1 MKLSGRDAAAVF
13 RKPDPAGTGLLIYGE
28 DTMRVALRRA
38 EVIAALIGPAGEGE
52 MRLTRIAAADLRKDP
67 AALIDAVKARGFFPG
82 PRVVLVE
89 DATDGLAETIG
100 HGLTDWNAGDAQI
113 IVTANALTAKSAL
126 RKLFEGH
133 RSAHAIGLYD
143 EPPSDT
149 EVDDLLAAAGLRKI
163 SRDARAAIGGLAR
176 LLSPGDFRQTV
187 EKLGLYMHGMP
198 AELTPDDV
206 AACAPASSEADT
218 DDLVAIVADGR
229 TGDIAPILRRLYAQ
243 GVSPVTLS
251 IMVMRHFRAL
261 HTVAC
266 DPGGPGSG
274 VGRLRPPVFGP
285 RRDAV
290 IRQAGN
296 WGRDRLEKALVVVT
310 DTDLQLRSTSKA
322 PQNALVE
329 RALIRLAMMARSRS

>member
-1 MKLSGRDAAAVF
+1 MKLSGREAAAVF

-38 EVIAALIGPAGEGE
+38 EVIAALIGPEGEGE
-52 MRLTRIAAADLRKDP
+52 MRLTRIAAADLRKDA
-67 AALIDAVKARGFFPG
+67 AALNDAIKAAGFFPG

-89 DATDGLAETIG
+89 EATDGLADTIG
-100 HGLTDWNAGDAQI
+100 HGLTDWRAGDAQI
-113 IVTANALTAKSAL
+113 IVTAGALATKSAL
-126 RKLFEGH
+126 RKLFESH
-133 RSAHAIGLYD
+133 RTAHAIGLYD

-149 EVDDLLAAAGLRKI
+149 EIDDLLATAGLRKI
-163 SRDARAAIGGLAR
+163 NRDARGAIGALAR

-187 EKLGLYMHGMP
+187 EKLGLYMYGAI

-206 AACAPASSEADT
+206 AACAPQSSEADT

-229 TGDIAPILRRLYAQ
+229 TADIAPILRRLYAQ

-251 IMVMRHFRAL
+251 IMTMRHFRAL
-261 HTVAC
+261 HTVTC
-266 DPGGPGSG
+266 DPGGPASG
-274 VGRLRPPVFGP
+274 IGRLRPPVFGP

-290 IRQAGN
+290 IRQAGA
-296 WGRDRLEKALVVVT
+296 WGRDRLEKGLVVLI

-329 RALIRLAMMARSRS
+329 RALIRLAMMARSKG